1 MYIICV
7 ECSTSRAPGMEWGDR
22 AGSFM
27 MRKDWDFYDAD
38 VTLVKPAIQLVEK
51 VYQRPLEL

>member
-1 MYIICV
+1 
-7 ECSTSRAPGMEWGDR
+7 MEWGDR